1 MRPIGL
7 VKHFNYLFR
16 TIEFD
21 LFGFL
26 NLKLLIFEVDNST
39 ENFREFE
46 LGNTTV
52 VDNVENP
59 DGWGLPVSGSA
70 ILCAHWIKLKTL
82 TCGVHLP
89 VSNLNE
95 GVCCRRSKI

>member
-1 MRPIGL
+1 MRPIVL
-7 VKHFNYLFR
+7 VKQFHKLSR
-16 TIEFD
+16 TVEFD

-52 VDNVENP
+52 VDNVEIP
-59 DGWGLPVSGSA
+59 DGWVLPVSDSA
-70 ILCAHWIKLKTL
+70 KRYAR
-82 TCGVHLP
+82 
-89 VSNLNE
+89 E
-95 GVCCRRSKI
+95 GKD

>member
-7 VKHFNYLFR
+7 VEQFHKLIR

-26 NLKLLIFEVDNST
+26 NLQILNLQNGSSTGNLKEFKLGKS
-39 ENFREFE
+39 
-46 LGNTTV
+46 TV

-59 DGWGLPVSGSA
+59 DMRDPLASDTGLT
-70 ILCAHWIKLKTL
+70 WKLLK
-82 TCGVHLP
+82 P
-89 VSNLNE
+89 
-95 GVCCRRSKI
+95 